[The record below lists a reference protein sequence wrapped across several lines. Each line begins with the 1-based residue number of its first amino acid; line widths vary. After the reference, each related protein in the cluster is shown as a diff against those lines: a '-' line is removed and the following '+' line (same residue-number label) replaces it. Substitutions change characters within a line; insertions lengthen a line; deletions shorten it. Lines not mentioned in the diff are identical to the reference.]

1 MKTLAALLLVGLLPF
16 VGSDLALAHGS
27 GHGVR
32 MAKVHYRI
40 RQPKNKRPHK
50 LRKVRLHST
59 KRPQFE

>member
-1 MKTLAALLLVGLLPF
+1 MKTLAALLLIGLPF
-16 VGSDLALAHGS
+16 VGSDVALAHGS

-32 MAKVHYRI
+32 MAKVHYHV
-40 RQPKNKRPHK
+40 RQPKNKRPRK

>member
-1 MKTLAALLLVGLLPF
+1 MRTLSALLVIGLLPF

-32 MAKVHYRI
+32 MARVHYHV
-40 RQPKNKRPHK
+40 RQPKNKRPRK
-50 LRKVRLHST
+50 PRKVRVHST